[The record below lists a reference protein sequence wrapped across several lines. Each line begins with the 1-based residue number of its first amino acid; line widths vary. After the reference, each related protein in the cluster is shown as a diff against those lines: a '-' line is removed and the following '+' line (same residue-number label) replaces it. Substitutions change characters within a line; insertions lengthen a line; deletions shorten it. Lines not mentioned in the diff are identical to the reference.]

1 MNTLN
6 CEAVRM
12 ASSAASDGHPG
23 SVEPA
28 QLENHLAE
36 CGDCR
41 REVERLD
48 GLMRLLGSQKRRA
61 SNDQLWSAIE
71 ARLAAQAPANSA
83 SRDLRLLAPTAVVL
97 LAYKLFEQLAVGNTG
112 FHLKLAPLLVVIAV
126 FAFLKE
132 NPFRINAELQ
142 LKGESRNE

>member
-12 ASSAASDGHPG
+12 ASSAATDGHPG

-28 QLENHLAE
+28 QLENHLAQ

-41 REVERLD
+41 REVELLG
-48 GLMRLLGSQKRRA
+48 GLMRLLDSQRRRT
-61 SNDQLWSAIE
+61 SQDKLWSGVE
-71 ARLAAQAPANSA
+71 SRLAVLMRVSEA
-83 SRDLRLLAPTAVVL
+83 SRDFRLLVPTGVVL

-112 FHLKLAPLLVVIAV
+112 FHLKLVPLLVVIAV